1 MSIFIYLVYWV
12 NEAMAKKI
20 ISIIGSTIFLLSCA
34 LSYAHADSAPAAGES
49 VPGFPCT
56 KVGQTSVYAD
66 RTGVKKITCKKF
78 GKNVLL
84 WDFGVPA
91 YPVPTTE
98 VADAQ
103 QKATVI
109 VSSSPKPTPAN
120 IPGTSFKWP
129 IPSGDLNKYSGIPR
143 EGHAE
148 DLLGLKELHEAG
160 ITGKG
165 YSLAFIDSTIVN
177 DNPAFEKTDM
187 VCVGAVDPLLTFG
200 ERACPSKYPDYSH
213 GQGVAGTMGGAYG
226 VAPGARLISIDVQFA
241 VQVGDVPNEKRS
253 ALVLGLKWVL
263 AHYKEYKIAAVS
275 VSVGDKA
282 SRANTVCGIA
292 SPIGLYEVVKKLSE
306 ADVAVIFSTANAA
319 TINWVR
325 EPNCLPGVIAVA
337 SVASEDPRRIADYSS
352 ISPDIDLLA
361 PADFMSAGMNG
372 KDAVFG
378 GTSQAAPFAAGLF
391 ALGKEARPDANIA
404 QIFYFIKQS
413 AAPVSDVFV
422 KRIPVVLPAEMVKA
436 LQNAKT
442 LPPIKLVKQI
452 QIKSGR

>member
-1 MSIFIYLVYWV
+1 ML
-12 NEAMAKKI
+12 KKI
-20 ISIIGSTIFLLSCA
+20 ISFIGSTIFLLSFT
-34 LSYAHADSAPAAGES
+34 LSNAHADLTPAAGET

-103 QKATVI
+103 QKATVV
-109 VSSSPKPTPAN
+109 VSASPKPTPTN

-129 IPSGDLNKYSGIPR
+129 TPSGDLNKYSGIPKD
-143 EGHAE
+143 GHAE

-165 YSLAFIDSTIVN
+165 YSLAFIDATIVT
-177 DNPAFEKTDM
+177 DNPAFEKTEM
-187 VCVGAVDPLLTFG
+187 VCVGALDPLLTFG

-226 VAPGARLISIDVQFA
+226 VAPGARLISIDVNYEFK
-241 VQVGDVPNEKRS
+241 VSFTVPDEKRS
-253 ALVLGLKWVL
+253 AIVRGLQWVL

-275 VSVGDKA
+275 VSVGEKA

-337 SVASEDPRRIADYSS
+337 SVDSDDPRRIADYSS

-372 KDAVFG
+372 KDGVFG

-436 LQNAKT
+436 LQSAKT

>member
-1 MSIFIYLVYWV
+1 
-12 NEAMAKKI
+12 MAKKI
-20 ISIIGSTIFLLSCA
+20 ISIIGSTIFLLTCA

-56 KVGQTSVYAD
+56 KVGQTSVYTD

-129 IPSGDLNKYSGIPR
+129 TPSGDLNKYSGIPR

-226 VAPGARLISIDVQFA
+226 VAPGARLISIDVEFA
-241 VQVGDVPNEKRS
+241 VEVGDVPNEKRS
-253 ALVLGLKWVL
+253 PLVLGLKWVL

-275 VSVGDKA
+275 VSVGEGG

-361 PADFMSAGMNG
+361 PADFM
-372 KDAVFG
+372 
-378 GTSQAAPFAAGLF
+378 
-391 ALGKEARPDANIA
+391 
-404 QIFYFIKQS
+404 
-413 AAPVSDVFV
+413 
-422 KRIPVVLPAEMVKA
+422 
-436 LQNAKT
+436 
-442 LPPIKLVKQI
+442 
-452 QIKSGR
+452 

>member
-1 MSIFIYLVYWV
+1 
-12 NEAMAKKI
+12 MAKKI

-49 VPGFPCT
+49 FPGFPCT

-129 IPSGDLNKYSGIPR
+129 IPSGDLNKYSGIPS

-226 VAPGARLISIDVQFA
+226 VAPGARLISIDVKFEFG
-241 VQVGDVPNEKRS
+241 VSIIVPDEKRS
-253 ALVLGLKWVL
+253 AIVRGLQWVL

-337 SVASEDPRRIADYSS
+337 SVASEDPRRISHYSS

>member
-1 MSIFIYLVYWV
+1 
-12 NEAMAKKI
+12 MAKKF
-20 ISIIGSTIFLLSCA
+20 ISIAGSMIFLLLSA
-34 LSYAHADSAPAAGES
+34 LSYAHADSAPAAGET

-66 RTGVKKITCKKF
+66 RSGVKKITCKKF

-109 VSSSPKPTPAN
+109 VSASPKPTPAN

-129 IPSGDLNKYSGIPR
+129 IPSGDLNKYSGIPQD
-143 EGHAE
+143 GHAE

-165 YSLAFIDSTIVN
+165 YSLAFIDQTIVT
-177 DNPAFEKTDM
+177 DNPAFENTDI
-187 VCVGAVDPLLTFG
+187 VCVGAVDSFLTFG
-200 ERACPSKYPDYSH
+200 ERACPSKFPEFSH
-213 GQGVAGTMGGAYG
+213 GQGVAGTMGGAFG
-226 VAPGARLISIDVQFA
+226 VAPGARLISIDVQFELN
-241 VQVGDVPNEKRS
+241 VSITVPDEKRS
-253 ALVLGLKWVL
+253 SIVRGLQWVL

-337 SVASEDPRRIADYSS
+337 SVDSDDPRRIANYSS

-361 PADFMSAGMNG
+361 PADFMSAGMDG
-372 KDAVFG
+372 KDRVFG

-391 ALGKEARPDANIA
+391 ALGKQARPEANIA

-436 LQNAKT
+436 LQSAKT

>member
-1 MSIFIYLVYWV
+1 ML
-12 NEAMAKKI
+12 KKI
-20 ISIIGSTIFLLSCA
+20 ISFIGSTIFLLSFT
-34 LSYAHADSAPAAGES
+34 LSNAHADLTPAAGET

-78 GKNVLL
+78 GKFLL

-103 QKATVI
+103 QKATVV
-109 VSSSPKPTPAN
+109 VSASPKPTPTN

-129 IPSGDLNKYSGIPR
+129 TPSGDLNKYSGIPK

-148 DLLGLKELHEAG
+148 DLLGLKKLHEAG

-165 YSLAFIDSTIVN
+165 YSLAFIDATIVT
-177 DNPAFEKTDM
+177 DNPAFEKTEM
-187 VCVGAVDPLLTFG
+187 VCVGALDPLLNFG

-226 VAPGARLISIDVQFA
+226 VAPGARLISIDVEFEFG
-241 VQVGDVPNEKRS
+241 VSLTVPDEKRS
-253 ALVLGLKWVL
+253 AIVRGLQWVL

-337 SVASEDPRRIADYSS
+337 SVASDDPRRIADYSS

-436 LQNAKT
+436 LQSAKT

>member
-1 MSIFIYLVYWV
+1 
-12 NEAMAKKI
+12 MAKKF
-20 ISIIGSTIFLLSCA
+20 ISIAGSTIFLLLSA
-34 LSYAHADSAPAAGES
+34 LSYAHADSAPAAGET

-109 VSSSPKPTPAN
+109 VSASPKPTPAN
-120 IPGTSFKWP
+120 IPGTSFNWP
-129 IPSGDLNKYSGIPR
+129 TPSGDLNKYSGIPK

-165 YSLAFIDSTIVN
+165 YSLAFIDATIVT

-200 ERACPSKYPDYSH
+200 EKACPSKYPDYSH

-226 VAPGARLISIDVQFA
+226 VAPGARLISIDVEFEFG
-241 VQVGDVPNEKRS
+241 VSFTVPDEKRS
-253 ALVLGLKWVL
+253 AIVRGLQWVL

-306 ADVAVIFSTANAA
+306 ADVAVIFSTANAG

-337 SVASEDPRRIADYSS
+337 SVASDDPRRIADYSS

-391 ALGKEARPDANIA
+391 ALGKQARPEANIA

-436 LQNAKT
+436 LQSAKT